1 MHIEFEPFE
10 YTASGTLQPIRLAFD
25 GDENDGWSVLRNGV
39 YHLTLGPG
47 YRLVRSLTCGICS
60 TDLARKFLPFPLPQ
74 VTGHEVI
81 ATDQTGARFAVDI
94 NASHHARQIANTCP
108 FCLGGLPNHCPDRLV
123 LGINGLP
130 GGFGEW
136 FLAPVGALREIPADM
151 PVENAVLIEPMAA
164 ALHAVRS
171 LDIKAGDRVAVLGPR
186 KLGMLVVAAL
196 HAERERLGT
205 SYEIVA
211 LARHSHLLTLAREL
225 GADTC
230 VDVSESCPDSSY
242 EIVID
247 CTGSP
252 AGFEMALAAAT
263 REVHLKSTNGQ
274 AAAGIE
280 HLTELVVDEL
290 SLQLFTQENLLAVSL
305 SDQRDELVVGWLC
318 DEEPPTWLEDATDL
332 LRADDAA
339 ALLADIEEHPLPGLP
354 RVDAIIVDTPQRL
367 VEAIRPPGVGE
378 ASPVRP
384 TGTIFF
390 NGTAPDDVP
399 LLARLQAKKL
409 RLSSSRCGDFGE
421 AIELLSSDAALSEI
435 GASMITHR
443 FDSSELPAAFEAAA
457 SQDCLKA
464 IVQHP

>member
-1 MHIEFEPFE
+1 MHIEFEAFE
-10 YTASGTLQPIRLAFD
+10 YTADGTLQSTRLAFD
-25 GDENDGWSVLRNGV
+25 GDQHDGWSVLRNGV

-60 TDLARKFLPFPLPQ
+60 TDLARRFLPFPLPQ

-81 ATDQTGARFAVDI
+81 ATDQTGGRFAVDI
-94 NASHHARQIANTCP
+94 NASHHARQIGNSCP
-108 FCLGGLPNHCPDRLV
+108 FCLGGLPHHCPDRLV

-136 FLAPVGALREIPADM
+136 FLAPVGALRIIPTDM
-151 PVENAVLIEPMAA
+151 PMDNAVLIEPMAA

-171 LDIKAGDRVAVLGPR
+171 LAIKAGDRVAVLGPR
-186 KLGMLVVAAL
+186 KLGMLVIASL
-196 HAERERLGT
+196 RAERNRLGNQF
-205 SYEIVA
+205 EIVA
-211 LARHSHLLTLAREL
+211 LARHPHLLTLAKQL
-225 GADTC
+225 GADTG

-263 REVHLKSTNGQ
+263 REVHLKSTSGQ
-274 AAAGIE
+274 PAAGVE
-280 HLTELVVDEL
+280 HLTEFVVDEL
-290 SLQLFTQENLLAVSL
+290 SLDVFTQESLLAVSH
-305 SDQRDELVVGWLC
+305 SDQRSELVVGWLC
-318 DEEPPTWLEDATDL
+318 DDEPPTWLKDATDL

-339 ALLADIEEHPLPGLP
+339 TLLANIEENPLPGLP
-354 RVDAIIVDTPQRL
+354 RVDAVIIDTPQRL

-390 NGTAPDDVP
+390 HGVAPDHVP
-399 LLARLQAKKL
+399 LLTQLQAKGLKL
-409 RLSSSRCGDFGE
+409 TSFRCGDIDE
-421 AIELLSSDAALSEI
+421 AIELLSSETALLGI
-435 GASMITHR
+435 GGSMITHR
-443 FDSSELPAAFEAAA
+443 FDSSELPAAFETAA
-457 SQDCLKA
+457 SKDCLKA
-464 IVQHP
+464 IVEHP